1 MPETSGEARRLD
13 AKARRRKGIRYKNQM
28 AGMAPCVDRLLDDM
42 STLIPFAPSRL
53 YVERFAR
60 RTVYALEVPPKRM
73 HRRNCRQ
80 CCSLRAQGAWA
91 QANRLK
97 STRAGQVLLFW
108 IQASFGPSQQ

>member
-13 AKARRRKGIRYKNQM
+13 AKARTRKGSENILAVERVGGSKQIPDSERYSRHLVLASYSSVPSRRK
-28 AGMAPCVDRLLDDM
+28 V
-42 STLIPFAPSRL
+42 
-53 YVERFAR
+53 YV
-60 RTVYALEVPPKRM
+60 LEVPPKRM
-73 HRRNCRQ
+73 HRRNRRQ
-80 CCSLRAQGAWA
+80 CCGLRAQGAWA